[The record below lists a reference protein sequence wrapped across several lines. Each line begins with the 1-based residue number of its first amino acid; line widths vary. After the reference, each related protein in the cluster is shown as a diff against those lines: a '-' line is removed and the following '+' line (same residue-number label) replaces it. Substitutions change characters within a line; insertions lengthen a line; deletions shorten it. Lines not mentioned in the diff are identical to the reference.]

1 MHSGHPVIIES
12 GFHPC
17 VDSINYAYLAFQGHC
32 RRVTHSFRN
41 VSPWTSLLLALSG
54 DISLNPG
61 PAARSLN
68 GCLLNIR
75 SIRNKSASFLEFVK
89 DNNADLI
96 AVTETWGPEDTE
108 GFISSIT
115 PPGYKFTHVPRD
127 VKKGGGVGFFIKE
140 DLSFEKVSKNNCQT
154 FESTSIQISTEG
166 AKDVIFH
173 VLYRPPNISKSQFLG
188 EFGMFLEG
196 AALSGCENILL
207 GDLNFH
213 LDQHD
218 TWTLK
223 FYDLLEQFSF
233 TQLVNTPTHIQGHI
247 LDALCV
253 RDSFSWAISPK
264 VIGGLSDHQA
274 IMFSLIFLSES
285 PVSFNVFPS
294 VKFNYN
300 NDNYILDFRVDILKS
315 DLIRCPY
322 KTASLLSHQYFN
334 TLRSLLDKHAP
345 MKKKN
350 IARHAETGF
359 MNCDILK
366 AKRLKRKYERAWR
379 R

>member
-1 MHSGHPVIIES
+1 MHLLHFAVYLILTGIRVCDSSEPTMHSGHPVIIES
-12 GFHPC
+12 GIHPC
-17 VDSINYAYLAFQGHC
+17 ADSINYAYLAFQGHC
-32 RRVTHSFRN
+32 QRVTHSFRN

-61 PAARSLN
+61 PVSRYLN

-96 AVTETWGPEDTE
+96 AVTETWLRPEDTE

-115 PPGYKFTHVPRD
+115 PPGYKFTHVPRN

-140 DLSFEKVSKNNCQT
+140 DLSFEQVSKNNCQA
-154 FESTSIQISTEG
+154 FESVSIQISTEG

-173 VLYRPPNISKSQFLG
+173 VLYRPPNLSKSQFLD

-207 GDLNFH
+207 GGLNFH

-233 TQLVNTPTHIQGHI
+233 TQLVNTPTHIQSHI

-264 VIGGLSDHQA
+264 VI
-274 IMFSLIFLSES
+274 
-285 PVSFNVFPS
+285 
-294 VKFNYN
+294 
-300 NDNYILDFRVDILKS
+300 
-315 DLIRCPY
+315 
-322 KTASLLSHQYFN
+322 
-334 TLRSLLDKHAP
+334 
-345 MKKKN
+345 
-350 IARHAETGF
+350 
-359 MNCDILK
+359 
-366 AKRLKRKYERAWR
+366 
-379 R
+379 